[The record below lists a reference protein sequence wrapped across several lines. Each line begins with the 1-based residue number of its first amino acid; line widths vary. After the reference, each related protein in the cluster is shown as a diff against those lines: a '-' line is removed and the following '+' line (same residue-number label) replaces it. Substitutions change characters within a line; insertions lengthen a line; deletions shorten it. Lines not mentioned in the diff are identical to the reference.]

1 MFDKCKEQ
9 RALEKTFFGAC
20 PRKALQSAALGVG
33 LLQAPL
39 RSGTLCWLLWQPPS
53 TSLPEKIICG
63 PNAFTI
69 RSLRGG
75 GTTTKQSFTK
85 KNTKQFCV
93 QIASCLAMT
102 HVDIIHYLFALVG
115 VEVPLFGM
123 FRRASRTTDKVDL

>member
-1 MFDKCKEQ
+1 MGVPQKPLVWLSGDET
-9 RALEKTFFGAC
+9 LDN
-20 PRKALQSAALGVG
+20 AAFGVG
-33 LLQAPL
+33 LLQAAL
-39 RSGTLCWLLWQPPS
+39 RIGTLCWLLRQPPS

-63 PNAFTI
+63 PHVFTL

-115 VEVPLFGM
+115 VEVPPFGM
-123 FRRASRTTDKVDL
+123 FHRASRTTDKADL